1 MDLGLSE
8 QQELLKNAA
17 REFLENECP
26 EQHVR
31 DMEEDERGYSP
42 ELWGQMAEQGWQ
54 GLLIPE
60 EHGGVGFDFLDMC
73 VLLDY
78 SVSSILLFLS
88 VSFLYLNIDFQN
100 NCSENRGNTT
110 QS

>member
-31 DMEEDERGYSP
+31 EMEEDERGYSP

-60 EHGGVGFDFLDMC
+60 A
-73 VLLDY
+73 
-78 SVSSILLFLS
+78 VSYTHLTLPT
-88 VSFLYLNIDFQN
+88 
-100 NCSENRGNTT
+100 NREV
-110 QS
+110 